1 MIKPIAVA
9 LILLTPSAYADV
21 DLPAELKD
29 KIEAVGINPVSA
41 EKSPVSGI
49 YSVFSKE
56 GTSYVTSDGEYIFTG
71 NLFKVKG
78 TEWKTP
84 RTSLSVKG
92 CDPILRSS
100 ILSPTKHQ
108 MRNMSSVFLLISPV
122 AFARNYIATCNP
134 IWIKASLL
142 NSSHTH
148 VPG

>member
-56 GTSYVTSDGEYIFTG
+56 GTSTSRLTV
-71 NLFKVKG
+71 N
-78 TEWKTP
+78 
-84 RTSLSVKG
+84 TS
-92 CDPILRSS
+92 
-100 ILSPTKHQ
+100 SPEIYSK
-108 MRNMSSVFLLISPV
+108 
-122 AFARNYIATCNP
+122 
-134 IWIKASLL
+134 
-142 NSSHTH
+142 
-148 VPG
+148 